1 MVELGFNKYK
11 IKQNVDPHLKNIT
24 IFIAFLY
31 IYIIAD
37 FVLKSQWTQLF
48 YHLFIY

>member
-24 IFIAFLY
+24 IFISY
-31 IYIIAD
+31 IYIIED
-37 FVLKSQWTQLF
+37 FLLLKSQ
-48 YHLFIY
+48 